1 MIPTSEKGGFAC
13 RMPNV
18 AQGLLITLAVFCFC
32 FSFVFLLRFGRLYAN
47 FLKKEKEGNSCHAL
61 RTANE
66 NENAEKDADPKI
78 YYICKKEKRKPRR
91 KTRKKPDI
99 ALKGIV
105 LKPEQFRR
113 IEDDKDI

>member
-1 MIPTSEKGGFAC
+1 
-13 RMPNV
+13 MPNV
-18 AQGLLITLAVFCFC
+18 AQGILITLAVFCFC

-47 FLKKEKEGNSCHAL
+47 FLKKEKEENSCHAV
-61 RTANE
+61 RAANGNETAGKE
-66 NENAEKDADPKI
+66 ADPKI
-78 YYICKKEKRKPRR
+78 YYICKTEKRKPRR

>member
-1 MIPTSEKGGFAC
+1 
-13 RMPNV
+13 MPNV

-78 YYICKKEKRKPRR
+78 Y
-91 KTRKKPDI
+91 
-99 ALKGIV
+99 
-105 LKPEQFRR
+105 
-113 IEDDKDI
+113 